1 MMRKRVKKITALI
14 LCLCFLLASFG
25 CTDNTDKKVLNN
37 EKDESLQ
44 KVMDAGKLVVGI
56 DGDFL
61 AMAFKDENGEYVG
74 YDIDIASEVCSRLG
88 IEMEI
93 KVIDWAQ
100 KEEYLNNGL
109 IDCIW
114 SAMSITP
121 ERAKAMNLSDPYLQ
135 TELIFIVPEEC
146 DAISVQDLKGKTIGV
161 QKGTTSYDVLYE
173 SDIKNDVSIVLDK
186 YNILLTKLQQ
196 GKIDAVLIDSTFA
209 YYFIYRSEKKFYV
222 LSESLGGDK
231 YAVGFRKG
239 DQKLRDKIQEE
250 MDKLRSEGELSR
262 ISEKWFGSDI
272 TTVN

>member
-1 MMRKRVKKITALI
+1 MMRKRVKKITELI

-74 YDIDIASEVCSRLG
+74 YDIDVASEVCSRLG

-121 ERAKAMNLSDPYLQ
+121 ERAEAMNLSDPYLQ
-135 TELIFIVPEEC
+135 NELIFIVPEEC
-146 DAISVQDLKGKTIGV
+146 DAISIQDLKGKTIGV
-161 QKGTTSYDVLYE
+161 QKGTTGYDALYA

-209 YYFIYRSEKKFYV
+209 YYFIYRSERKFYV

-231 YAVGFRKG
+231 YAIGFRKG